1 MTEERGQGQDGGQ
14 AGLVGRSIEEFVQ
27 QLRGFT
33 DRARGLAQGAVP
45 TRLGLPA
52 LPTPPGALS
61 AAQLRAIAQAV
72 HAQREQMRAMREQLD
87 AFDAQLE
94 VFEKI
99 LGPLVEWSSSWA
111 KLEEAVSDFVRRDPP
126 GEG

>member
-1 MTEERGQGQDGGQ
+1 MTEGRGEGQDGGQ
-14 AGLVGRSIEEFVQ
+14 SGLVGRSIEEFVQ

-52 LPTPPGALS
+52 LPSPPGALS

-72 HAQREQMRAMREQLD
+72 HAQREQMRAMREQLE

-99 LGPLVEWSSSWA
+99 LGPLVEWSSTWA

-126 GEG
+126 AGG

>member
-1 MTEERGQGQDGGQ
+1 MTEGRGDGQDAGQG
-14 AGLVGRSIEEFVQ
+14 GLVGRSIEEFVQ

-33 DRARGLAQGAVP
+33 DRARGLAQCAVP
-45 TRLGLPA
+45 TRLALPA
-52 LPTPPGALS
+52 LPSPPGAMS

-72 HAQREQMRAMREQLD
+72 HAQREQMRAMREQLE

-99 LGPLVEWSSSWA
+99 LGPLVEWSSTWA